1 MNAINTRILRL
12 IILPFLF
19 VTAVDAAN
27 AASLVQGL
35 IYLKNG
41 SVVECDGKDRFELP
55 KGFESIQLYRNAFYK
70 DKTKEIFARQDID
83 SIVCWHSAAPE
94 YRRKFIPSDR
104 YGWLW
109 IYFETPYISVC
120 VYSVK
125 GYRLESNGGIVLL
138 HRQGLLSQSRT
149 AYYIRKTGER
159 EFQVIGA
166 ATRNARDPFRERI
179 ADYISDDPQLA
190 DTIRRSDLNRNKTI
204 LLLKDYVPSAD

>member
-70 DKTKEIFARQDID
+70 LKTKEIFAR
-83 SIVCWHSAAPE
+83 
-94 YRRKFIPSDR
+94 
-104 YGWLW
+104 
-109 IYFETPYISVC
+109 
-120 VYSVK
+120 
-125 GYRLESNGGIVLL
+125 
-138 HRQGLLSQSRT
+138 
-149 AYYIRKTGER
+149 
-159 EFQVIGA
+159 
-166 ATRNARDPFRERI
+166 
-179 ADYISDDPQLA
+179 
-190 DTIRRSDLNRNKTI
+190 
-204 LLLKDYVPSAD
+204 

>member
-1 MNAINTRILRL
+1 MRRKG
-12 IILPFLF
+12 P
-19 VTAVDAAN
+19 V
-27 AASLVQGL
+27 
-35 IYLKNG
+35 
-41 SVVECDGKDRFELP
+41 P

-70 DKTKEIFARQDID
+70 LKTKEIFARQDID

-190 DTIRRSDLNRNKTI
+190 DTIRRSNLNRNKTI